1 MVFQT
6 PEKTFLCQK
15 GFLSEV
21 FLFGGENG
29 PGTRN
34 VLFPHW
40 DFFRGFPFGRR
51 GHFFMSKTFPLRGF
65 PWHVFGPKGFSLKR
79 PPLSC
84 FPSPGQVLPE
94 PLLKPLF
101 GHMLKP
107 LCHTLSCNG
116 FQCVAAWGYHPEHA
130 QNRLCSIQ
138 WLVLCLV
145 EASCSQGVHSKLDFE
160 ISRIFSEIILRY
172 AH

>member
-1 MVFQT
+1 MDPGAETYCFRT
-6 PEKTFLCQK
+6 GTF
-15 GFLSEV
+15 SEV
-21 FLFGGENG
+21 FLLGVGDIFYVK
-29 PGTRN
+29 N
-34 VLFPHW
+34 VSSE
-40 DFFRGFPFGRR
+40 R
-51 GHFFMSKTFPLRGF
+51 
-65 PWHVFGPKGFSLKR
+65 FSLARFWAKR
-79 PPLSC
+79 VFSEKAPLSC

-145 EASCSQGVHSKLDFE
+145 EASCSQGVNSKLKFE
-160 ISRIFSEIILRY
+160 TYRIFSERKWRY